1 MTSAAV
7 SCVIYPLRSQLFGSF
22 FRDENR
28 ISSLSWN
35 WLMKNKL
42 WKVLGHYQ
50 SAIKLGMRSCVL
62 HPKWNCYI
70 ITVEKGQNLKV
81 LYRVYFWN
89 FIWRIGNPWSL
100 CHLCLWSHCLATIFV
115 KKVISIVH
123 DTFTVIWWSKCQ
135 AFFSLIIVIKKFNFL
150 CKLTNLTLSIL
161 TPATFLNIVVIH
173 SYIGISIWTNRLA
186 FSKIWYWIS

>member
-1 MTSAAV
+1 MCHISTEITIFWILFQRWKQDFKLFMTL
-7 SCVIYPLRSQLFGSF
+7 I
-22 FRDENR
+22 DE
-28 ISSLSWN
+28 
-35 WLMKNKL
+35 KKL

-50 SAIKLGMRSCVL
+50 SAFKLGMRSCAL

-135 AFFSLIIVIKKFNFL
+135 AFFSLIIVIKNSIFYVNWPTSHFL
-150 CKLTNLTLSIL
+150 YWLQPLSWIL
-161 TPATFLNIVVIH
+161 L
-173 SYIGISIWTNRLA
+173 
-186 FSKIWYWIS
+186 